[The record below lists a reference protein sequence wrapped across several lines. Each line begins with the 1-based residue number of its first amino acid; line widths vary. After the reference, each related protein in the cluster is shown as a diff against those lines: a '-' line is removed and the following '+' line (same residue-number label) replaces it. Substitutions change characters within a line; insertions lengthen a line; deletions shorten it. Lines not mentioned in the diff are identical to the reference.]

1 MSHLSFI
8 TSVKYW
14 LKSVPLHSH
23 FTICNSVQCFCII
36 LSRFICHKWT
46 SQTLHTMQ
54 LPVFTAY
61 SASIYTDIYKLIAVN
76 TSIHQPCWHMQPS
89 KILFRCDYSLFW
101 KKWPK
106 FRYVWMPPHA
116 DSKKTC
122 LQTCRHNKG
131 EECMWIK
138 TLKLE
143 NIEHVQYLWSVCLLI
158 NLLLPQ
164 LWSIKTG
171 ISQQESFFFTFTWL
185 NSIAQAKTEDIN
197 LQRKDKKLNL
207 GSSRFVAILYL
218 KVIQI
223 CVAKCVLKK

>member
-122 LQTCRHNKG
+122 LQTFRHNKG

-138 TLKLE
+138 TRKYWTCSVSLICMPAHQSTLTTALE
-143 NIEHVQYLWSVCLLI
+143 YQDRNHNRKASFSHLL
-158 NLLLPQ
+158 
-164 LWSIKTG
+164 G
-171 ISQQESFFFTFTWL
+171 
-185 NSIAQAKTEDIN
+185 
-197 LQRKDKKLNL
+197 
-207 GSSRFVAILYL
+207 
-218 KVIQI
+218 
-223 CVAKCVLKK
+223 